1 MLANLRLL
9 HLSTEAQLSS
19 AEADLFVLRTCQRTL
34 VLGFGDRP
42 IAALAALKEHQ
53 YLIEDLQ
60 GPKAY
65 GFLLETICGLKSKVL
80 GEYEIVAQFKQAYA
94 DYVQLE
100 NRLPAIMQVLEK
112 LFQDAKT
119 VRSRH
124 LLEISSLTYGA
135 LARKLL
141 IRHCPEQ
148 KGRVLI
154 MGSGKLAENT
164 LKLLTRRFDVYLS
177 ARNFNRVAQLHDAYG
192 IRPVEWFSDS
202 LYREFAF
209 IVNTIGTEQTLY
221 QQEFFDTWSSR
232 HEAGQRAFIDLG
244 SPSSLRS
251 HFSIEHGLYRLDD
264 VFRFQE
270 ELDEQK
276 RAKLAEAQAAI
287 EDLVDLRSNAI
298 KTLIRPKD
306 LELA

>member
-9 HLSTEAQLSS
+9 HLSTQAILSN
-19 AEADLFVLRTCQRTL
+19 EDADLFILRTCQRTL
-34 VLGFGDRP
+34 VLGFGERP
-42 IAALAALKEHQ
+42 NAALKDREH
-53 YLIEDLQ
+53 LIEDLQ
-60 GPKAY
+60 GAKAY
-65 GFLLETICGLKSKVL
+65 SFLLETICGLKSKVL
-80 GEYEIVAQFKQAYA
+80 GEYEIVAQFIQAYA
-94 DYVQLE
+94 DYVQIE
-100 NRLPAIMQVLEK
+100 NRLPALMQILEK

-124 LLEISSLTYGA
+124 LLEIGSHTYGG

-154 MGSGKLAENT
+154 MGSGKLAEET

-177 ARNFNRVAQLHDAYG
+177 ARNFDRIAQLHDAYG
-192 IRPVEWFSDS
+192 IRPVEWFSAG

-209 IVNTIGTEQTLY
+209 IINTIGTEQTLY
-221 QQEFFDTWSSR
+221 QQEFFDAWGTR
-232 HEAGQRAFIDLG
+232 HEPGQRAFIDLG
-244 SPSSLRS
+244 SPSALNT
-251 HFSIEHGLYRLDD
+251 HYCNNHGLYRLDD

-276 RAKLAEAQAAI
+276 RAKLAGAQAAI
-287 EDLVDLRSNAI
+287 EDLVDRRTSKKEKRL
-298 KTLIRPKD
+298 LRPKD